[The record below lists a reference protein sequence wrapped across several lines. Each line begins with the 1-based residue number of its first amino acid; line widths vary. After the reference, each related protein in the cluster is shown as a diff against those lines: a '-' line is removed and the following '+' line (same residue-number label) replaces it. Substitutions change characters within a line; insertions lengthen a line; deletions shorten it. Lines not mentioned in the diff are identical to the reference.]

1 MNLEETLNTIR
12 KLQSSRVNIYN
23 ICIQEI
29 IGFGKFRTVLEGKYI
44 RDIKENKDFNKY
56 KSYRTEEIQ
65 FLSGN
70 CYIYINEG
78 LWRELEWRLENF

>member
-1 MNLEETLNTIR
+1 MNLEGTLNTLSQLLSNR
-12 KLQSSRVNIYN
+12 TNIYN
-23 ICIQEI
+23 IVIQEI

-56 KSYRTEEIQ
+56 KSYYTVEIW

-70 CYIYINEG
+70 CYIHIVDSSNLFKFE
-78 LWRELEWRLENF
+78 